1 MTVLSQFS
9 SATSGWFSRSFE
21 APTPAQIGGWAAIG
35 RGEHTLIHAPT
46 GSGKTLAA
54 FLFAIDRLTTSP
66 LPDREHRC
74 RVLYVSPMKAL
85 AYDIEKNLDVPL
97 LGIERYAQHHNLP
110 FTPITTAMR
119 TGDTPQRERR
129 AMLRNPPDIL
139 ITTPES
145 LYLMLTSRA
154 RSILRTVETVIIDEV
169 HAIASSKRGSHL
181 ALSLERLEN
190 ITDVS
195 PRRVGLSA
203 TQRPLEAIATFL
215 GGGTTTAGTW
225 TPRPVTVVDAPADKV
240 LDISIQVPVI
250 DLAQPEATPLA
261 DDAPDDLLPGQ
272 RRSVWPALYPELL
285 DLIRAHTTTLL
296 FVNSRGLAERLSAE
310 LNRLADEDITRAHHG
325 SVSREQRVII
335 EQELKSGSLRAVVAT
350 STLELGIDIAAIDLV
365 VLVGSPPSVA
375 SGLQRVGRA
384 GHQVGAPSVARI
396 FPKHRGDLVES
407 AVVTHRMLAGA
418 IEETSIPQHP
428 LDVLAQQIV
437 AMVAS
442 EPLTVDDLSATVRR
456 AGPYRDLPDALLHAT
471 LDMVSGRFP
480 SDDFAEF
487 RPRIIWD
494 RATGELTP
502 RGNAQLL
509 AVTNAGTIPD
519 RGLFPVILVGGGKV
533 GELDEEM
540 VFESRPGDAFVL
552 GASTWKIDEITV
564 DRVLVHPAPG
574 IPSARM
580 PFWHG
585 DAVGRPL
592 ELGRAVG
599 EFVRTIGGL
608 DENTAR
614 QTLREE
620 YALDD
625 WATNSLINFFDDERR
640 ATGVLPTDRS
650 IVVQRFRDEIGDWRI
665 VVLTP
670 FGARVHAPWALL
682 ARAKLREQLASDVD
696 VLWSDD
702 GFIFRCVDV
711 DTPPPVDGIF
721 VDPTTVSDD
730 ILDEVADSALFA
742 SRFREA
748 AARSLLLPRRRPGRR
763 TPLWQQ
769 RRRAQSLLEVARTF
783 GTFPIILETYRE
795 ILQDHFDIP
804 ALEKILQ
811 EVADHTVSLSV
822 VDVDSPSPFATSLMF
837 NFVAS
842 FMYEYDAPLAEKQAV
857 ALTLDRSLLQ
867 ELLGEPE
874 FRELLD
880 SGVIADLELELQWL
894 TEQRAITSADALH
907 DALRDLGP
915 LTPSE
920 IAVRVAP
927 GRDWEPLIEAVVE
940 DRRAVHVR
948 HNAASKVA
956 AVEDIARLRD
966 SLGVVAPAGLAD
978 VWLLPAEQPVRDVV
992 GRYARTHGPF
1002 DVPAAATAL
1011 GLPTGVVEA
1020 TLIELRD
1027 DNRVVEGTFRPGGV
1041 GREWVDRDVLRLIK
1055 RRSLARLRNEIE
1067 AVDQRTLASFL
1078 ADWHGIGS
1086 TSRHPDRLMVI
1097 IGQLQGR
1104 SLPASILETE
1114 ILPARMNYNPAD
1126 LDQMLANGDL
1136 VWIGAGGLAGHDG
1149 RIQLFRRTDAPL
1161 LARQPVDE
1169 PIDDPTQRAIVDHLQ
1184 TRGAS
1189 FFTDVYAAAGGGDPA
1204 LVVDAL
1210 WGLAWAGIITND
1222 TLQPLRARVRGGV
1235 RKRKARARPRR
1246 LSATTPPAATGRWSL
1261 VERLITSA
1269 VPITEEQRAT
1279 ALAETLLDRHGI
1291 ITRDSIRAEGIPGGF
1306 SRLYPVLATMEA
1318 SGLIRRGYFIEG
1330 MGGAQ
1335 FARPTAVDRL
1345 RDSSSQT
1352 PLAIGAADPAQPYG
1366 STLPWPHLGDTSPQR
1381 RPGHGVVL
1389 VDGSLVAY
1397 WNRKARN
1404 ITTVD
1409 GADPGQIVS
1418 ALLTHVGDDDF
1429 SVETVNGKPPQD
1441 SILGQALRDAGYA
1454 PGYRGWTLRSDTARR

>member
-9 SATSGWFSRSFE
+9 PATSGWFDQSFPT
-21 APTPAQIGGWAAIG
+21 PTPAQTRGWAAIG
-35 RGEHTLIHAPT
+35 RGENTLIHAPT

-54 FLFAIDRLTTSP
+54 FLSAIDGLINSP
-66 LPDREHRC
+66 VPDRNRRC
-74 RVLYVSPMKAL
+74 RVLYISPMKAL
-85 AYDIEKNLDVPL
+85 AYDIEKNLDIPL
-97 LGIERYAQHHNLP
+97 SGIERFAHHHDLA

-119 TGDTPQRERR
+119 TGDTPARERQ

-145 LYLMLTSRA
+145 LYLMLTSKA
-154 RSILRTVETVIIDEV
+154 REILTTVETVIVDEV

-181 ALSLERLEN
+181 ALTLERLEN

-195 PRRVGLSA
+195 PQRIGLSA
-203 TQRPLEAIATFL
+203 TQRPLQSIAEFL
-215 GGGTTTAGTW
+215 GGGTDHSGTW
-225 TPRPVTVVDAPADKV
+225 IPRPVTIVDAPSEKV
-240 LDISIQVPVI
+240 LDISVQVPVI
-250 DLAQPEATPLA
+250 DLTRPEMTPLA
-261 DDAPDDLLPGQ
+261 GDAAPDLLPGQ
-272 RRSVWPALYPELL
+272 RRSVWPALYPRLL
-285 DLIRAHTTTLL
+285 DLIRSHTTTLL

-310 LNRLADEDITRAHHG
+310 INRLADEEITRAHHG

-335 EQELKSGSLRAVVAT
+335 EQQLKSGSLRAVVAT

-384 GHQVGAPSVARI
+384 GHQVGAPSVARV
-396 FPKHRGDLVES
+396 FPKHRGDLLES

-418 IEETSIPQHP
+418 IETTTIPQHP

-442 EPLTVDDLSATVRR
+442 ETLTVEDLATTIRR
-456 AGPYRDLPDALLHAT
+456 AGPYRDLPESLLHAT

-480 SDDFAEF
+480 SDDFAGF

-494 RATGELTP
+494 RATGLLTA

-519 RGLFPVILVGGGKV
+519 RGLFPVMLIGGGKV

-540 VFESRPGDAFVL
+540 VFESRPGDVFVL
-552 GASTWKIDEITV
+552 GASSWKIDEITI

-574 IPSARM
+574 APAARM

-585 DAVGRPL
+585 DAAGRPL

-599 EFVRTIGGL
+599 EFVRTIGTMEEDL
-608 DENTAR
+608 AR
-614 QTLREE
+614 KTLGEE

-625 WATNSLINFFDDERR
+625 WATDNLINFFRDERR
-640 ATGVLPTDRS
+640 ATGVLPSDRS

-665 VVLTP
+665 VVLSP
-670 FGARVHAPWALL
+670 FGARIHAPWALL
-682 ARAKLREQLASDVD
+682 ARARLREQLAADVD

-721 VDPTTVSDD
+721 LDPATVSED

-769 RRRAQSLLEVARTF
+769 RRKAQSLLEIARTF

-804 ALEKILQ
+804 ALETILQ
-811 EVADHTVSLSV
+811 EVADHTVTLSV

-837 NFVAS
+837 DFVAS
-842 FMYEYDAPLAEKQAV
+842 FMYEYDAPLAEKQAA

-880 SGVIADLELELQWL
+880 SNVIADLELELQWL
-894 TEQRAITSADALH
+894 TPQRAITSADSLH

-915 LTPSE
+915 LTTSE
-920 IAVRVAP
+920 IAGRVAP
-927 GRDWEPLIEAVVE
+927 EGDATTLTDSVIA
-940 DRRAVHVR
+940 DRRAVQVR
-948 HNAASKVA
+948 HNSLVKVA
-956 AVEDIARLRD
+956 AVEDVARLRD
-966 SLGVVAPAGLAD
+966 SLGVVPPAGIAD
-978 VWLLPAEQPVRDVV
+978 EWLVPPAQPLRDVV

-1002 DVPAAATAL
+1002 DVPAAAATL
-1011 GLPTGVVEA
+1011 GLPTGVVEE
-1020 TLIELRD
+1020 TLVALRNN
-1027 DNRVVEGTFRPGGV
+1027 NRVVEGTFRPGGS

-1055 RRSLARLRNEIE
+1055 RRSLAKLRNEIE
-1067 AVDQRTLASFL
+1067 AVDQHTFAAFL
-1078 ADWHGIGS
+1078 IDWHGIGS
-1086 TSRHPDRLMVI
+1086 TSAHTDRLTTI

-1104 SLPASILETE
+1104 SLPASTLESE
-1114 ILPARMNYNPAD
+1114 VLAVRMNYNPAH
-1126 LDQMLANGDL
+1126 LDELLANGDI
-1136 VWIGAGGLAGHDG
+1136 VWVGAGGLGGYDG
-1149 RIQLFRRTDAPL
+1149 RVRLLRRSDVHMLGLPATVETP
-1161 LARQPVDE
+1161 
-1169 PIDDPTQRAIVDHLQ
+1169 DDPTQRAIVDHL
-1184 TRGAS
+1184 REHGAS
-1189 FFTDVYAAAGGGDPA
+1189 FFTDVYGAAGGGDPG

-1210 WGLAWAGIITND
+1210 WALAWTGVVTND
-1222 TLQPLRARVRGGV
+1222 TLQPLRSRVHTRG
-1235 RKRKARARPRR
+1235 RKRSARSRPRR
-1246 LSATTPPAATGRWSL
+1246 ISTTTPPSATGRWSL
-1261 VERLITSA
+1261 VDRLVATA
-1269 VPITEEQRAT
+1269 PPVTEEQRAT
-1279 ALAETLLDRHGI
+1279 ALVDTLLDRHGI
-1291 ITRDSIRAEGIPGGF
+1291 LTRDGVRGEDVPGGF
-1306 SRLYPVLATMEA
+1306 SRLYPVLAAMEA
-1318 SGLIRRGYFIEG
+1318 SGLLRRGYFIEG
-1330 MGGAQ
+1330 LGGAQ
-1335 FARPTAVDRL
+1335 FARPTAVDQL
-1345 RDSSSQT
+1345 RDRSAR
-1352 PLAIGAADPAQPYG
+1352 PPVAISTTDPAQPYG
-1366 STLPWPHLGDTSPQR
+1366 STLPWPEMGSVAPQR
-1381 RPGHGVVL
+1381 RPGHGLALLNGAVI
-1389 VDGSLVAY
+1389 AY
-1397 WNRKARN
+1397 WNRNAKHVATLAGANPRQVVSAMLTLGN
-1404 ITTVD
+1404 PEEFSIETVD
-1409 GADPGQIVS
+1409 GVTPPESVLAA
-1418 ALLTHVGDDDF
+1418 AL
-1429 SVETVNGKPPQD
+1429 N
-1441 SILGQALRDAGYA
+1441 DAGFA
-1454 PGYRGWTLRSDTARR
+1454 PGYRGWTLRPDRAKR